1 MAASGWKK
9 PSTAST
15 SGCTDMTTE
24 ARLEQLQRDNAA
36 LRVYIA
42 ILSEQIERLNAQL
55 QRLPVIEIPPDNEER
70 Q

>member
-1 MAASGWKK
+1 
-9 PSTAST
+9 
-15 SGCTDMTTE
+15 MTTE

>member
-1 MAASGWKK
+1 
-9 PSTAST
+9 
-15 SGCTDMTTE
+15 MTPE
-24 ARLEQLQRDNAA
+24 ARLEQLQRDNAE

-55 QRLPVIEIPPDNEER
+55 QRLPVIAIPPADNEER